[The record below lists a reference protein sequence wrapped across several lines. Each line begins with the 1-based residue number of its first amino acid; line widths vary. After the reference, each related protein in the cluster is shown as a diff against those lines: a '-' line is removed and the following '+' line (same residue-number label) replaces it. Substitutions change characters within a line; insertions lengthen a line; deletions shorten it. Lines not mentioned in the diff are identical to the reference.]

1 MTSNSPL
8 DNSIPLAER
17 MRPGG
22 LDDFFGQQ
30 QLLAEGKMLRELL
43 LSGSIPSLIL
53 WGPPGTGK
61 TSLAHIIARSTNA
74 TFVFFSAVL
83 AGVKEVRR
91 IVSEAEQ
98 RRDSDKNDRTI
109 FFVDEIHRFSKSQ
122 QDAFLPHVESGLF
135 TLVGATTEN
144 PSFQV
149 IAPLLSR
156 CRVLVLDPL
165 SDNDLKSIINRALID
180 KKNGLGMFQI
190 TISDDD
196 LNFLID
202 LADGDARSCLNILE
216 IAATLAVQKTPDDSP
231 LEITVEEL
239 KEASQKRTLRYDK
252 TGDEHFN
259 LISALHKSLRD
270 SDPDGGLYWFYRMLE
285 SGEDPLYISRR
296 LIRFASEDIGIADPH
311 ALIHANASR
320 STYLSL
326 GSPEGEL
333 ALAQTVVYL
342 ATAPKS
348 NSIYAASKLVK
359 KRIKDTGSLPVP
371 LHIRNAPTALMKE
384 FGYGQNYQYAHD
396 HKDTLVD
403 QSHLP
408 PELEGTIFYQPTNK
422 GYESIIK
429 DRLAKWR
436 KILKQRHSKK
446 DD

>member
-149 IAPLLSR
+149 IAPPLSR

-180 KKNGLGMFQI
+180 KKNGLGIFQI

-231 LEITVEEL
+231 LEITVEKL